1 MSAAGPSLSV
11 AVIGAGAIGLATALH
26 LQRDGHKVAMFDR
39 GGPGEGASLG
49 NSGIIA
55 ECEVIPLNRP
65 ATLKSLP
72 RLLVDR
78 NGPLTLRWSKLA
90 AVSPWLIRFAWAS
103 RSAPANRS
111 AQILSAMLPGAGRAW
126 LELAASVQAS
136 DLLEQ
141 RGWLKVATSSAVVE
155 TLRTNAQAQARYG
168 VSSNVLTGGEVC
180 ELEPGLAKTIMGGV
194 FYPGLVSLRS
204 PLSMMQALAR
214 RFIAD
219 GGTYHVCDVSEFG
232 QDGDEVWIKP
242 DSNLRF
248 DRIVIAAGI
257 WSKPLARR
265 IGETIPLEAE
275 RGYHLMLR
283 HPPLPL
289 TRPVSVVSP
298 GYTLAPMLDG
308 LRLASGVEFAG
319 VDAPPDMRR
328 IERMAVHATTVVT
341 GLQNEPLG
349 RWLGFRPSVPDSIPI
364 VRPSRRNPKFI
375 LAVGHGHL
383 GITLAP
389 WTAEAVSKIIADGI
403 RDDDPVRP

>member
-1 MSAAGPSLSV
+1 MAAVGPSLNI
-11 AVIGAGAIGLATALH
+11 AVIGAGAIGLATALQ
-26 LQRDGHKVAMFDR
+26 LRRDGHKVAIFDR

-72 RLLVDR
+72 RLLTDR

-90 AVSPWLIRFAWAS
+90 AVSPWLIRFALAS

-111 AQILSAMLPGAGRAW
+111 AQILSTMLPGAGSAW
-126 LELAASVQAS
+126 LELAASAQAG
-136 DLLEQ
+136 DLLDQ
-141 RGWLKVATSSAVVE
+141 RGWLKVGTSSADVE
-155 TLRTNAQAQARYG
+155 TLRANAQAQAGFG
-168 VSSNVLTGGEVC
+168 VSSNGLTGDEVR
-180 ELEPGLAKTIMGGV
+180 ELEPGLAKTVVGGV
-194 FYPGLVSLRS
+194 LYPGLVSLRS
-204 PLSMMQALAR
+204 PLAVMQALAR

-219 GGTYHVCDVSEFG
+219 GGSYDLCDVSEFG
-232 QDGDEVWIKP
+232 QDGDEVWINA
-242 DSNLRF
+242 DNDRRF

-257 WSKPLARR
+257 WSRPLARHL
-265 IGETIPLEAE
+265 GEAIPLEAE

-283 HPPLPL
+283 HPPLAL
-289 TRPVSVVSP
+289 TRPVSVASP

-328 IERMAVHATTVVT
+328 IERMAVHAMGVVT
-341 GLQNEPLG
+341 GLQNEPLS

-375 LAVGHGHL
+375 FAFGHGHL

-389 WTAEAVSKIIADGI
+389 WTAKAVSKIIADGI
-403 RDDDPVRP
+403 DHDDPMRP